1 MLELTKFLIKKDYYF
16 TEVNLMRKRREG
28 FTLVELLI
36 VMAVIAALMG
46 ALVPVALNAINHA
59 NATRVAE
66 NLRAIQS
73 AVQNY
78 AYSEHE
84 IPSLNTLISGNYLTG
99 HIDTNDYGLYDGTSS
114 NASEITQ
121 NASINDATVTVAIV
135 YKGSVSGDLIHK
147 AWSEAT
153 TTSVPG
159 SGKAMVTTVIAK
171 YW

>member
-1 MLELTKFLIKKDYYF
+1 
-16 TEVNLMRKRREG
+16 MRKRREG

-78 AYSEHE
+78 AYSEHK
-84 IPSLNTLISGNYLTG
+84 IPALTTLINGNYLTG
-99 HIDTNDYGLYDGTSS
+99 HITTSDYGLYWGTGSS
-114 NASEITQ
+114 ATEITTNQ
-121 NASINDATVTVAIV
+121 DISAATVTVAIV
-135 YKGSVSGDLIHK
+135 YKGSVAGDLINK

-153 TTSVPG
+153 TVDVPG